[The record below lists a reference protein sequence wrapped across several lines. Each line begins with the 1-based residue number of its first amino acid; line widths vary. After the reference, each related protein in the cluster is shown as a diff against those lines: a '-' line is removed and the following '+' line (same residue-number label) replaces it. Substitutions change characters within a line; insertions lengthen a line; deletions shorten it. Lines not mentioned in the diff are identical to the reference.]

1 MYTEYIIY
9 TSCRI
14 IREAST
20 RVNIPA
26 VKAAQE
32 FEIHDKP
39 VEQACPEDTTGCTE
53 MGTGKNDHM
62 FFCLNLRSYGKSPFL
77 NMVNQRWL
85 AGKSLEVNNYAGY
98 SCENHLFSWA
108 MTSIANCWIA
118 RGYVLHQNWGMAPEV
133 KKLSIPSQST
143 VAGGSC
149 RGDQLWDTSRFF
161 IIWNMPS
168 GHTHMILLPPSLHG
182 RSGFPR

>member
-1 MYTEYIIY
+1 MFLVRGVYLYTIYICTYIIYSIYITYIITVHMYTEYIIY

-62 FFCLNLRSYGKSPFL
+62 FFLFKSP
-77 NMVNQRWL
+77 
-85 AGKSLEVNNYAGY
+85 
-98 SCENHLFSWA
+98 
-108 MTSIANCWIA
+108 
-118 RGYVLHQNWGMAPEV
+118 
-133 KKLSIPSQST
+133 
-143 VAGGSC
+143 
-149 RGDQLWDTSRFF
+149 
-161 IIWNMPS
+161 
-168 GHTHMILLPPSLHG
+168 
-182 RSGFPR
+182 